1 METDNPPRKLFQY
14 LSEKVRSL
22 SGMVAWGRISGNEH
36 VGHWEEETHGTVSPR
51 CEKEW
56 GDRGEDSG
64 EDLQLDDQEHGAIV
78 LTERNQRGKWPEGA
92 DRIGFCYAKLEVQWD
107 IL

>member
-51 CEKEW
+51 CEKE
-56 GDRGEDSG
+56 
-64 EDLQLDDQEHGAIV
+64 
-78 LTERNQRGKWPEGA
+78 
-92 DRIGFCYAKLEVQWD
+92 
-107 IL
+107 